1 MTMSSSKVKEV
12 KGLVAQS
19 SCVFS
24 QMHVFYA
31 LRKGGC
37 RKDDEKEEE
46 KNNFLFLSFIILEP
60 RAEQ

>member
-1 MTMSSSKVKEV
+1 MSSSKEKEV

-19 SCVFS
+19 PCVFS
-24 QMHVFYA
+24 QMRVFCA

-37 RKDDEKEEE
+37 RKDDEKEKE
-46 KNNFLFLSFIILEP
+46 KDNFFLLSFIILEP